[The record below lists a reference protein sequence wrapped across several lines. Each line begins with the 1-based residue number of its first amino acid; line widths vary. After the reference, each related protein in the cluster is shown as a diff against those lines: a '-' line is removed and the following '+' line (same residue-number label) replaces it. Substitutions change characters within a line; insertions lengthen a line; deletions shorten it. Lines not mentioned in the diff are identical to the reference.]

1 MNEGSKPEGEN
12 EKLQETLPPNQNP
25 FENFT
30 IHRTNPEILGTNPNP
45 FREIFPTHRTNMAIP
60 SLPNLFDKYRM
71 PMKERTAAETANE
84 YSILMNLEKEQ
95 ELEILKKN
103 LFDDKLKLV
112 HRLEDATLKTVIE
125 MTQGRISQL
134 ENEISQKNQIVTQK
148 NQNQKIWL
156 IK

>member
-1 MNEGSKPEGEN
+1 
-12 EKLQETLPPNQNP
+12 
-25 FENFT
+25 
-30 IHRTNPEILGTNPNP
+30 
-45 FREIFPTHRTNMAIP
+45 
-60 SLPNLFDKYRM
+60 
-71 PMKERTAAETANE
+71 
-84 YSILMNLEKEQ
+84 MNLEKEQ

-134 ENEISQKNQIVTQK
+134 ENEISQKNQIVTQT

-156 IK
+156 LK

>member
-1 MNEGSKPEGEN
+1 
-12 EKLQETLPPNQNP
+12 
-25 FENFT
+25 
-30 IHRTNPEILGTNPNP
+30 
-45 FREIFPTHRTNMAIP
+45 
-60 SLPNLFDKYRM
+60 M

-134 ENEISQKNQIVTQK
+134 ENEISQKNQIVTQT

-156 IK
+156 LK